1 MRSRWIVGLILLC
14 WSGAVRAADSSDP
27 IAIGDAA
34 EDVIVLNGINP
45 VRLTPA
51 QIEQLL
57 PHLRGAQE
65 RLREA
70 EAADARSFAG
80 LHKMLLDARS
90 RLLAGDATASSA
102 EQQIALNR
110 QSAAQRQA
118 QVRRD
123 LATSL
128 RRQLAVTLTPTQQ
141 AQMVTRGQQLLAA
154 ERTTLFQQRAVS
166 LPAGPGG
173 GPGRGAGGAP
183 GGFQSRM
190 LDRLREAPQE
200 QFDLMAQRMALRAG
214 EPGTPAYNE
223 SLNFLNRVRRMP
235 SGDYQR
241 QRDLLAQEFMQ
252 SRLQAQQNA
261 EAAMDRFIDRYL
273 LSPRIV
279 TLLEEKIKR

>member
-1 MRSRWIVGLILLC
+1 MRSCWIVGLILLC

-45 VRLTPA
+45 LRLTPA

-128 RRQLAVTLTPTQQ
+128 RRQLAATLTPTQQ

-154 ERTTLFQQRAVS
+154 ERTTLLQQRAVS